1 MTDTTQPQPFA
12 RPFDERSAL
21 EELEQLADKIQ
32 RSRQQREEKVAEFD
46 AFVRAFRHNRYAASI
61 AASERELRRADD
73 RPSAASAATHA
84 VPGLKP
90 VPDAAPALA
99 ESFTAPAPPV
109 RAPWS
114 VSASSEPAFGA
125 ATTRSDRPRAA
136 YIGVSLAAL
145 AVVIVGVMLWQ
156 SAGTPDAPAAQPTA
170 TVPAATTAQAPPTP
184 STPGVAAPAP
194 AAAVPAGPPR
204 ALNIEFVTVRPV
216 WARITV
222 DGRRAMER
230 EFKADQR
237 FPFGA
242 DKAIV
247 IRAGDAG
254 AIRLIIDGKDLGV
267 LGRDGQVF
275 ERAFTP
281 QR

>member
-1 MTDTTQPQPFA
+1 
-12 RPFDERSAL
+12 
-21 EELEQLADKIQ
+21 
-32 RSRQQREEKVAEFD
+32 
-46 AFVRAFRHNRYAASI
+46 
-61 AASERELRRADD
+61 
-73 RPSAASAATHA
+73 
-84 VPGLKP
+84 
-90 VPDAAPALA
+90 
-99 ESFTAPAPPV
+99 
-109 RAPWS
+109 
-114 VSASSEPAFGA
+114 VSASSEPAFRA

-170 TVPAATTAQAPPTP
+170 TVPAASTAQAPPTP

-194 AAAVPAGPPR
+194 AAAVPAPAPAAGVPASPPR

-222 DGRRAMER
+222 DGRRVMER

-247 IRAGDAG
+247 VSAGDAG
-254 AIRLIIDGKDLGV
+254 AIRLIVDGKDLGV

-281 QR
+281 R